1 MTGAAPKTILIVDDD
16 PQIRKLLDAILKRD
30 GYGIITAA
38 NGRQALQELDKQAVD
53 LVITDLLMPEK
64 EGIETIME
72 IRHKFT
78 GMPII
83 AISGGGRLNPQTY
96 LKIAKSLGAVRT
108 MTKPIDTAML
118 RAMAKD
124 LLIDSGQDT

>member
-16 PQIRKLLDAILKRD
+16 PQIRKLLGAILKRD

-124 LLIDSGQDT
+124 LLVDSGQDT

>member
-1 MTGAAPKTILIVDDD
+1 MTGAAPRTILIVDDD
-16 PQIRKLLDAILKRD
+16 PQIRKLLGAILKRD

-124 LLIDSGQDT
+124 LLVDSGQDT